1 MIYTVSMGVVT
12 QCVNGI
18 CVCVLPM
25 PANNDRPLLLR
36 KGPLALVSAL
46 LLIAKL
52 SAFTVL
58 ALTPV
63 TAELSTITT
72 ERIVQLTNT
81 ERTKRNLNAL
91 KTNSKLMQAAREKG
105 DHMLKEDYFA
115 HISPSGVTPWFWM
128 NKTGYGYQ
136 VAGENLAIDFLQAE
150 DVVAAWIASPSHK
163 ENMLLP
169 EYTETGVAVV
179 TGEFEGGT
187 STIVVHMFG
196 RPSGAVASE
205 SAPPET
211 TESAP
216 APTAVPVAT
225 PAPEPLVTL
234 VPTPFPVAT
243 PKPRAPL
250 IADIT
255 FVLSPATDTTQAAVR
270 FSATDVTTAL
280 VDDGTATIPVQPDRW
295 SLIGASRAPVSLLVT
310 NEAGTEVTVA
320 TSTLIPQFTDRAHVS
335 TLARPSAYWQ
345 LARRLAALIF
355 AIIAVLLILA
365 IFIRIHVQ
373 HVGLITHATAVL
385 ALAAVLFLW

>member
-1 MIYTVSMGVVT
+1 MGVVT
-12 QCVNGI
+12 RCVNGV
-18 CVCVLPM
+18 CVCVLPLA
-25 PANNDRPLLLR
+25 ANNDRPLLLR

-46 LLIAKL
+46 LLLAKL

-63 TAELSTITT
+63 TAELATITT

-81 ERTKRNLNAL
+81 ERTKRNLTVL
-91 KTNSKLMQAAREKG
+91 KTNTRLTQAARNKG
-105 DHMLKEDYFA
+105 EDMLNNDYFA

-128 NKTGYGYQ
+128 NKEGYSYQ
-136 VAGENLAIDFLQAE
+136 VAGENLAIDFLEAE

-169 EYTETGVAVV
+169 DYTETGVAVV

-205 SAPPET
+205 SSVPEPTPTAAPET
-211 TESAP
+211 KPVPSPVITP
-216 APTAVPVAT
+216 VPVAT
-225 PAPEPLVTL
+225 P
-234 VPTPFPVAT
+234 VPTPP
-243 PKPRAPL
+243 PRVPR

-255 FVLSPATDTTQAAVR
+255 FVLSPATDQSQVAMRFTAAEVVEAVADDGIATKPIRPDTWALLAARAAPLTLSADDSAGNKTTLVA
-270 FSATDVTTAL
+270 TAL
-280 VDDGTATIPVQPDRW
+280 V
-295 SLIGASRAPVSLLVT
+295 
-310 NEAGTEVTVA
+310 
-320 TSTLIPQFTDRAHVS
+320 PQFTDRTHVS

-373 HVGLITHATAVL
+373 HVGLITHATTVL